1 MPLVA
6 ARDGRSGR
14 REGLHYYRSNARLH
28 DGVLQI
34 AEGRPAEGSAIFL
47 AEYDRFRAVQG
58 PWTAVLRGHAFADAL
73 VTRQPSGEAEGFVRS
88 ALSLAEAIGEGECRT
103 DLVRLLGR
111 LATHAGDLAAAETE
125 FRRAIDMARGQGAL
139 WWELRATRD
148 LARLLGD
155 QGRVAE
161 ARELLAPVYVSFT
174 EGFAR
179 PDLVEAKTLLDE
191 LEAGGRQLLPRER
204 AAAADPR

>member
-1 MPLVA
+1 
-6 ARDGRSGR
+6 
-14 REGLHYYRSNARLH
+14 
-28 DGVLQI
+28 
-34 AEGRPAEGSAIFL
+34 
-47 AEYDRFRAVQG
+47 
-58 PWTAVLRGHAFADAL
+58 

-161 ARELLAPVYVSFT
+161 ARGLLAPVYAAFT
-174 EGFAR
+174 EGFAF
-179 PDLVEAKTLLDE
+179 PDLVEARALLEDLGAAPAHGADRRRE
-191 LEAGGRQLLPRER
+191 EVRASQDPDRLREPVPGR
-204 AAAADPR
+204 